1 MDMDTG
7 NILFFGCGLLLL
19 DVVVRVGSEAYSK
32 RQAEGHEM
40 DVEKVQQQLRDFA
53 RERDWEQFHTSKN
66 LASALAVEAAELLEN
81 FQWLTDEQARLVSN
95 DAERMRRIEE
105 EIADVTLY
113 LLRLADVLSLDLQ
126 NAIDRKL
133 RINADKYPADKAR
146 GNAKKYNEL

>member
-1 MDMDTG
+1 M
-7 NILFFGCGLLLL
+7 
-19 DVVVRVGSEAYSK
+19 DVV
-32 RQAEGHEM
+32 
-40 DVEKVQQQLRDFA
+40 KVQQQLRDFA
-53 RERDWEQFHTSKN
+53 KERDWEQFHTPKN

-81 FQWLTDEQARLVSN
+81 FQWLTDEQARSVKD

-126 NAIDRKL
+126 DAVDRKL
-133 RINADKYPADKAR
+133 RINADKYPADKSR